1 MNNKRQTIWLVS
13 MLSLMVILSAYYLFT
28 DDSGTKAP
36 PVAEST
42 QVDGQKPG
50 AGQEANGT
58 AGTGDELVVNEVL
71 EEGTDGD
78 SGANEQGTGTSD
90 TGAAGTENPAEA
102 TQGEQGEQGKASG
115 EAGKT
120 EEPEVKESQEGA
132 ENSKDA
138 SSTGKEGAEESK
150 DTSSTSNGN
159 KSDEEVLEQ
168 VAANATSAAAQLES
182 YKLNRSQK
190 NMKLYDELM
199 TKIDNHENKP
209 EQTAQATEQLK
220 AAEAKEEVILS
231 IEEALQQQ
239 YGNAVVKEESEK
251 YNVVVLSEKL
261 DAKGAAGIVSLV
273 MKELKVS
280 PDKVTVQYVAP

>member
-1 MNNKRQTIWLVS
+1 
-13 MLSLMVILSAYYLFT
+13 
-28 DDSGTKAP
+28 
-36 PVAEST
+36 
-42 QVDGQKPG
+42 
-50 AGQEANGT
+50 
-58 AGTGDELVVNEVL
+58 
-71 EEGTDGD
+71 
-78 SGANEQGTGTSD
+78 
-90 TGAAGTENPAEA
+90 
-102 TQGEQGEQGKASG
+102 
-115 EAGKT
+115 
-120 EEPEVKESQEGA
+120 
-132 ENSKDA
+132 
-138 SSTGKEGAEESK
+138 
-150 DTSSTSNGN
+150 
-159 KSDEEVLEQ
+159 
-168 VAANATSAAAQLES
+168 
-182 YKLNRSQK
+182 
-190 NMKLYDELM
+190 MKLYDELM

>member
-58 AGTGDELVVNEVL
+58 AGAGDELVVNEVL

-182 YKLNRSQK
+182 YKLDRSQK

>member
-102 TQGEQGEQGKASG
+102 TQGEQGKASG
-115 EAGKT
+115 EDGKM

-138 SSTGKEGAEESK
+138 SK
-150 DTSSTSNGN
+150 DRQRGSRGIQRH
-159 KSDEEVLEQ
+159 K
-168 VAANATSAAAQLES
+168 
-182 YKLNRSQK
+182 R
-190 NMKLYDELM
+190 
-199 TKIDNHENKP
+199 H
-209 EQTAQATEQLK
+209 
-220 AAEAKEEVILS
+220 
-231 IEEALQQQ
+231 QQR
-239 YGNAVVKEESEK
+239 
-251 YNVVVLSEKL
+251 
-261 DAKGAAGIVSLV
+261 
-273 MKELKVS
+273 
-280 PDKVTVQYVAP
+280 

>member
-102 TQGEQGEQGKASG
+102 TQGEQGKASG
-115 EAGKT
+115 EDGKM

-138 SSTGKEGAEESK
+138 SKDRQRGSRGIQRHKQRPATVTNRMKKCWSK
-150 DTSSTSNGN
+150 WRPM
-159 KSDEEVLEQ
+159 Q
-168 VAANATSAAAQLES
+168 HPRQLES
-182 YKLNRSQK
+182 YKLDRSQK
-190 NMKLYDELM
+190 YE
-199 TKIDNHENKP
+199 I
-209 EQTAQATEQLK
+209 
-220 AAEAKEEVILS
+220 IR
-231 IEEALQQQ
+231 
-239 YGNAVVKEESEK
+239 
-251 YNVVVLSEKL
+251 
-261 DAKGAAGIVSLV
+261 
-273 MKELKVS
+273 
-280 PDKVTVQYVAP
+280 